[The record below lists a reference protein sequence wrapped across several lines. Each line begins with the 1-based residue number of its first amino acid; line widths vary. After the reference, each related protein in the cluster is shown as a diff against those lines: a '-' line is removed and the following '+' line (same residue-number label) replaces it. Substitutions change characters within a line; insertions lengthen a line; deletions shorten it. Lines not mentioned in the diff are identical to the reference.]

1 MFLWVH
7 GHPRILVGTVF
18 VFVNQGEPNKYGS
31 RADIILWD
39 AKELRNLSS
48 MFRSTPCRW
57 SFVWLNWRSLLQWCL
72 IK

>member
-31 RADIILWD
+31 RADIIL
-39 AKELRNLSS
+39 LG
-48 MFRSTPCRW
+48 C
-57 SFVWLNWRSLLQWCL
+57 
-72 IK
+72 